1 MSSVTN
7 IRAWLPLPLIASLMS
22 CDTSSGAEPEKPRTQ
37 AYKDVGFTEFFRRTN
52 GWVAGDGAMSVP
64 LSDGRVLWLFGD
76 SFVDTFDAATGTV
89 PCLFQVR
96 NTAMVH
102 HKTDLRNAR
111 TLVHSN
117 AASRTFFRF
126 VGGEPFW
133 YWPVNG
139 FQEGN
144 AVYVY
149 LTKLKPGGGLGF
161 ETVGHAWARLHF
173 PELSIEGY
181 DPLPDFK
188 GIDFGCG
195 FVKDSDGVHTHA
207 YGSKLVGLD
216 SMVFVARF
224 KTADPGRDWRYWD
237 GNGWTEDVA
246 KAAVIGRGAA
256 PSLHVCKVK
265 NKYVLTISELS
276 VRCDQ
281 GKEIYVSISERAT
294 GPFSL
299 RKRVFTVDDTVEGH
313 HPFFYLPVA
322 HPEFMDEKGDLLVTY
337 SINGYEPCL
346 KNCVNG
352 RMNPDYYRPKAIR
365 VPLELIGFGQRQDA
379 GR

>member
-173 PELSIEGY
+173 PELSIEDY
-181 DPLPDFK
+181 DPLPDF
-188 GIDFGCG
+188 
-195 FVKDSDGVHTHA
+195 
-207 YGSKLVGLD
+207 
-216 SMVFVARF
+216 
-224 KTADPGRDWRYWD
+224 
-237 GNGWTEDVA
+237 
-246 KAAVIGRGAA
+246 
-256 PSLHVCKVK
+256 
-265 NKYVLTISELS
+265 
-276 VRCDQ
+276 
-281 GKEIYVSISERAT
+281 
-294 GPFSL
+294 
-299 RKRVFTVDDTVEGH
+299 
-313 HPFFYLPVA
+313 
-322 HPEFMDEKGDLLVTY
+322 
-337 SINGYEPCL
+337 
-346 KNCVNG
+346 
-352 RMNPDYYRPKAIR
+352 
-365 VPLELIGFGQRQDA
+365 
-379 GR
+379 

>member
-1 MSSVTN
+1 
-7 IRAWLPLPLIASLMS
+7 
-22 CDTSSGAEPEKPRTQ
+22 
-37 AYKDVGFTEFFRRTN
+37 
-52 GWVAGDGAMSVP
+52 MSVP

-76 SFVDTFDAATGTV
+76 SFVDTFEAKTGTV

-117 AASRTFFRF
+117 ASSRTFFRYA
-126 VGGEPFW
+126 GSEPFW

-144 AVYVY
+144 TVYIY

-161 ETVGHAWARLHF
+161 ETIGHAWARLRF

-195 FVKDSDGVHTHA
+195 FVKDNDGVHTHA
-207 YGSKLVGLD
+207 FGSKLVGLD
-216 SMVFVARF
+216 SMVYVARF
-224 KTADPGRDWRYWD
+224 KTADPGRDWSYWD
-237 GNGWTEDVA
+237 GNGWVDEVA
-246 KAAVIGRGAA
+246 KAAVIGHGAA
-256 PSLHVCKVK
+256 PSLHVCKVRS
-265 NKYVLTISELS
+265 NYVLTSSELS

-281 GKEIYVSISERAT
+281 GKEIYMSTSERAT
-294 GPFSL
+294 GPFSQ
-299 RKRVFTVDDTVEGH
+299 RQRVFTVDDTVEGH

-322 HPEFMDEKGDLLVTY
+322 HPEFSDARGDLLVTY

-346 KNCVNG
+346 KNCING

-365 VPLELIGFGQRQDA
+365 VPLEMIGLE
-379 GR
+379 